1 MKKQTDALYESY
13 AKKLA
18 NLMNQNDESNTKL
31 QQDFIRDL
39 IENCIG
45 LLQDLEMLS
54 PDEEEMF
61 EKIKEEKLPTQDMVV
76 DLTYKVLQ
84 PRLEYIRM
92 EQEELK
98 EDKMEE
104 QE

>member
-1 MKKQTDALYESY
+1 
-13 AKKLA
+13 
-18 NLMNQNDESNTKL
+18 MNQNDESNTKL

-76 DLTYKVLQ
+76 DLTYKVL
-84 PRLEYIRM
+84 
-92 EQEELK
+92 
-98 EDKMEE
+98 
-104 QE
+104 